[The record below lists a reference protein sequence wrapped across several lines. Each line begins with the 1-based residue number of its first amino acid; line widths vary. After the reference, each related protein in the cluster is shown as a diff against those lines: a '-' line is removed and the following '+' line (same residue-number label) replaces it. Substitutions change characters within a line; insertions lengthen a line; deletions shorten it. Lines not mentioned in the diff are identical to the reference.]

1 MAIKFSADCH
11 KDDFAKVK
19 DDVPI
24 FSHYYR
30 SLNNLK
36 RADDDIVIQKNLPN

>member
-24 FSHYYR
+24 FARYYK
-30 SLNNLK
+30 SLKNLE
-36 RADDDIVIQKNLPN
+36 RADDDIVFQKNLQN